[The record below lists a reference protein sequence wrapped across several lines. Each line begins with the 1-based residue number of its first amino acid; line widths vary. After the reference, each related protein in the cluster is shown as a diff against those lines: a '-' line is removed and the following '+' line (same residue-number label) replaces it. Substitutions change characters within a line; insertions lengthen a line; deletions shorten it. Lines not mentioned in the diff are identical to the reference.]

1 MAMLKAKTRNKLPA
15 SEFGEPGDR
24 KYPMPDRSH
33 AGNAKAR
40 AKQQL
45 DAGKL
50 SRGEYD
56 KIVAKANRKLGDPST
71 RAHPSTRAQD
81 KQSKDLDDYVARKY
95 GPQ

>member
-1 MAMLKAKTRNKLPA
+1 MASANMAILKAKARNKLPA

-24 KYPMPDRSH
+24 KYPMPDASH

-40 AKQQL
+40 ARQQL
-45 DAGKL
+45 NAGKL

-56 KIVAKANRKLGDPST
+56 KIVAKANRKLGD
-71 RAHPSTRAQD
+71 A
-81 KQSKDLDDYVARKY
+81 KQSKDLDDYVSRKY

>member
-1 MAMLKAKTRNKLPA
+1 MLRAKARNKLPT
-15 SEFGEPGDR
+15 SEFAGPER
-24 KYPMPDRSH
+24 SYPIEDRSH

-50 SRGEYD
+50 SRAAYN
-56 KIVAKANRKLGDPST
+56 KIIAKANRKLGDKET
-71 RAHPSTRAQD
+71 GEKQD
-81 KQSKDLDDYVARKY
+81 KELNEYVTRKY

>member
-1 MAMLKAKTRNKLPA
+1 MAMLKAKARNALPA
-15 SEFGEPGDR
+15 SEFGEPGER
-24 KYPMPDRSH
+24 KYPINDRSH

-45 DAGKL
+45 KAGKL

-56 KIVAKANRKLGDPST
+56 KIVAKANRRLGE
-71 RAHPSTRAQD
+71 AAQD
-81 KQSKDLDDYVARKY
+81 KDLDDYVKRKY

>member
-1 MAMLKAKTRNKLPA
+1 MAILKAKARNKLPA
-15 SEFGEPGDR
+15 SEFGEPGER
-24 KYPMPDRSH
+24 KYPMPDRPH

-45 DAGKL
+45 KAGKL

-56 KIVAKANRKLGDPST
+56 KIVAKANRKLGE
-71 RAHPSTRAQD
+71 D
-81 KQSKDLDDYVARKY
+81 KQNKDLDDYVSRKY